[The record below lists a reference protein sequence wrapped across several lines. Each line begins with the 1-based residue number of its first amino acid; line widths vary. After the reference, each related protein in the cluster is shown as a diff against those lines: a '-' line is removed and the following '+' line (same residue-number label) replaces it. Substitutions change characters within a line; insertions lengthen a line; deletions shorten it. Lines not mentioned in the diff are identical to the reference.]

1 MTIHALFEIASHSLQ
16 STLLNIPFML
26 RLHMLT
32 TTLPKCHNDRDDR
45 PVHGTPR
52 MQNSSMHY
60 PDCPYIRFNE
70 SQRVLRLRRPP
81 SHITG
86 RAHGIDVCDSAGVV
100 AEATTSSET
109 GDGPRGTYPPGCPAM
124 ALGPASLEAQGHGVP
139 LKDTDLLWI
148 SPCCCCW
155 RTYVHE
161 YIPTSAFPQRLVWWI
176 NPLLYTRPLRPCHTP

>member
-1 MTIHALFEIASHSLQ
+1 MIDQ
-16 STLLNIPFML
+16 FM
-26 RLHMLT
+26 
-32 TTLPKCHNDRDDR
+32 
-45 PVHGTPR
+45 
-52 MQNSSMHY
+52 
-60 PDCPYIRFNE
+60 
-70 SQRVLRLRRPP
+70 VLRACKTRRCTILTVPIFASMSLRECCALEGHQAI
-81 SHITG
+81 SDITG

-148 SPCCCCW
+148 SPCRCCCCCCCCCSCRCCW
-155 RTYVHE
+155 RTYVLE
-161 YIPTSAFPQRLVWWI
+161 YTSAFPQRLVWWI